1 MDRCR
6 VHDGANRHVL
16 RGDFVSNEIRVC
28 ERERRP
34 GEYVHVAG
42 TDSRCKLARVRRR
55 VFSDCADGWYVHFVG
70 QIRRARRDA
79 ELGREFG
86 DGYEW
91 MDWKC
96 I

>member
-1 MDRCR
+1 MWR
-6 VHDGANRHVL
+6 L
-16 RGDFVSNEIRVC
+16 RFERIRVC

-34 GEYVHVAG
+34 GEYVHVAR

-55 VFSDCADGWYVHFVG
+55 VFSDCADGWFVHFVG

-86 DGYEW
+86 DGSEW
-91 MDWKC
+91 
-96 I
+96 IY